1 MQNRIVIFDLDGTI
15 YQNSV
20 FHRGY
25 LRTLVAGTWAE
36 PLEADLVRLAE
47 AIFAGRKLDMN
58 RFYRR
63 GRAEAA
69 TVPEL
74 VQALRKRVLPNMT
87 YAEALQADD
96 VVYLGDAWAVLAYLG
111 DALGCLDGDR
121 ANEVYRLTRLQM
133 EMAAESDLCAM
144 KPYELRS
151 YLDYAEDP
159 DGCCTLA
166 IHAEDP
172 EALAGLD
179 AGKLNRVNLARRTFM
194 KPWQAYTMNDRVQWC
209 VAAVPAPGWAAK
221 VFPDLP
227 LEEAIEKLWALIF
240 DVCRV
245 STGDPVT
252 AWKEHV
258 ARTKARRDRMNE
270 LNLDRIHMTSAN
282 GTDLTVGLAEDA
294 TWEGASS
301 KTEGGIEFIANVP
314 TEEVFCAPH
323 RDRVDGRVY
332 GTKPYAYN
340 GQLIEGWHVTF
351 QNGKVVEHGAE
362 KNAELLAELLTTD
375 ENANRIGEIALVPA
389 SSPINRSGVLFYNTL
404 FDENA
409 ACHIAFG
416 DGYPTNI
423 KGGSAMSRD
432 ELLAKGLNS
441 SAIHEDVM
449 VGAPDTH
456 VVGVTKSG
464 EEITIFE
471 NGEWAF

>member
-1 MQNRIVIFDLDGTI
+1 MNQTYLQLYADFIVKVGVNVQPRQNFIVRCPVTMPEFAHAC
-15 YQNSV
+15 V
-20 FHRGY
+20 RAGY
-25 LRTLVAGTWAE
+25 EAGA
-36 PLEADLVRLAE
+36 
-47 AIFAGRKLDMN
+47 
-58 RFYRR
+58 
-63 GRAEAA
+63 
-69 TVPEL
+69 
-74 VQALRKRVLPNMT
+74 KRV
-87 YAEALQADD
+87 
-96 VVYLGDAWAVLAYLG
+96 VVRWED
-111 DALGCLDGDR
+111 
-121 ANEVYRLTRLQM
+121 EKLTRLNM
-133 EMAAESDLCAM
+133 ELGKEEDLCTFV
-144 KPYELRS
+144 PSDLRS
-151 YLDYAEDP
+151 YLDFAEDP

-179 AGKLNRVNLARRTFM
+179 AGKLNRVNFARR
-194 KPWQAYTMNDRVQWC
+194 KYLKAWQEYTVNDRVQWC

-227 LEEAIEKLWALIF
+227 VEEAMEKLWAVIF

-245 STGDPVT
+245 TGGDPVGE
-252 AWKEHV
+252 WKEHV
-258 ARTKARRDRMNE
+258 AKTKARRDQ
-270 LNLDRIHMTSAN
+270 LNAWSLDRIHMTSSN
-282 GTDLTVGLAEDA
+282 GTDLTIGLADDA

-301 KTEGGIEFIANVP
+301 LSEKGIEFIANVP

-323 RDRVDGRVY
+323 RDRVNGTVC

-340 GQLIEGWHVTF
+340 GQLIEGWRVTF
-351 QNGKVVEHGAE
+351 RDGKVVEHSAE
-362 KNAELLAELLTTD
+362 KNGELLAELLSTD

-423 KGGSAMSRD
+423 KGGTALTREQLM
-432 ELLAKGLNS
+432 EKGLNS

-449 VGAPDTH
+449 IGAPDTH
-456 VVGVTKSG
+456 VEGVCRSG
-464 EEITIFE
+464 ETVTIFE